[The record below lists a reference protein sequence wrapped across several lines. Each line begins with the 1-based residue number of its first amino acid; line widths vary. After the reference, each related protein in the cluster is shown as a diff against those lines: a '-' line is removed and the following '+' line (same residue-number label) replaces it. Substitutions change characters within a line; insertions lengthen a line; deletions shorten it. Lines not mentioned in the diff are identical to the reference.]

1 MKFNT
6 MIKEQSMT
14 LNHEGAEAFGLSAEM
29 ELYTAVVTASLS
41 DKFYETADER
51 IERIADLVGKCNARF
66 VAQLA
71 IYARTKMNLRSVPL
85 LLVVELAKHHSGDN
99 LVSKTIEKVVLRA
112 DEIMELLHCYQWRN
126 SQPNAEC
133 KTSPKKLG
141 RLSHQ
146 IQVGLQ
152 KVFNNFDEYQFAKY
166 DRNNLEV
173 KLRDALFIVHP
184 KAKDD
189 AQQKLFDKITSKT
202 LETPYTWETEL
213 SALGQQEFE
222 SDVDK
227 QMAFTKKWEELIDSG
242 KLGYM
247 AMLRNLRNFLENGI
261 SRESL
266 TDVANRL
273 SDEREVIRSK
283 QFPFRFLSAYREVN
297 RVENKKTQV
306 MFEALQKAAL
316 ATTQDNGAE
325 DKQLLLN
332 ALEKAVLATS
342 NNIAGF
348 DEHTR
353 VLLACDVSGSMYS
366 PISPKS
372 SVKNYDIGLVLAMLL
387 KNRCKNVVSGIFGD
401 EWKLVNLPST
411 GILSNVEKM
420 YEREGEVGYST
431 NGYKVIEYLNRE
443 NIVLDKV
450 MMFTD
455 CQMWNSQGTKLSIR
469 GEWRKYKKFAPN
481 AKLYLFDLAGYR
493 AAPLDI
499 VQDDVALIAGWS
511 DRIFEILNAIE
522 NGSSA
527 LKEIEKVEI

>member
-1 MKFNT
+1 MSKFNT
-6 MIKEQSMT
+6 IIKEQSVT
-14 LNHEGAEAFGLSAEM
+14 VNHEGAEAFRLSAEM

-41 DKFYETADER
+41 SKFYETADER

-184 KAKDD
+184 KAKND
-189 AQQKLFDKITSKT
+189 AQQKLFDKITNKS
-202 LETPYTWETEL
+202 LEIPYTWETEL

-222 SDVDK
+222 TAEDK
-227 QMAFTKKWEELIDSG
+227 QMAFAKKWEELIDSG

-247 AMLRNLRNFLENGI
+247 ALLRNLRNFLESNI
-261 SRESL
+261 SRETL
-266 TDVANRL
+266 TDVAKRL
-273 SDEREVIRSK
+273 CDEHEVIRSK
-283 QFPFRFLSAYREVN
+283 QFPFRFLSAYRELVN
-297 RVENKKTQV
+297 VG
-306 MFEALQKAAL
+306 
-316 ATTQDNGAE
+316 NGNTHI
-325 DKQLLLN
+325 LLD
-332 ALEKAVLATS
+332 ALEKAVLVTS
-342 NNIAGF
+342 QNIAGF

-353 VLLACDVSGSMYS
+353 VLLACDVSGSMYT

-387 KNRCKNVVSGIFGD
+387 NNRCENVISGIFGD
-401 EWKLVNLPST
+401 DWKIINLPST
-411 GILSNVEKM
+411 GVLSNVEQL
-420 YEREGEVGYST
+420 YGHSNEVGYST
-431 NGYKVIEYLNRE
+431 NGYKVIEYLN
-443 NIVLDKV
+443 NGGIVLDKV

-455 CQMWNSQGTKLSIR
+455 CQMWNSYGTEQTIR
-469 GEWRKYKKFAPN
+469 KEWDKYKQIAPN
-481 AKLYLFDLAGYR
+481 AKLYLFDLNGYGTT
-493 AAPLDI
+493 PLNI
-499 VQDDVALIAGWS
+499 VRDDVTLIAGWS
-511 DRIFEILNAIE
+511 DRIFEMLEAVENGSNAIE
-522 NGSSA
+522 
-527 LKEIEKVEI
+527 EIKKIEM